1 MCINVVQGHVINFK
15 RNEVN
20 LLILQGLEP
29 LKFFCQDNIMA
40 KIILIWHFPIYWYS
54 LHEWFPIYISSVLFP
69 SQWPLL
75 HVTKTVLVYFD
86 LIFVFPGP
94 YYCGVG
100 ANKVYGRDI
109 IEAHYRACLYAG
121 VKIAGCNAEV
131 MPAQVNSTELS
142 FMKQVVNIPSLKIWK
157 CCFF

>member
-1 MCINVVQGHVINFK
+1 MT
-15 RNEVN
+15 
-20 LLILQGLEP
+20 LP
-29 LKFFCQDNIMA
+29 
-40 KIILIWHFPIYWYS
+40 YWYF

-69 SQWPLL
+69 SRWPLID
-75 HVTKTVLVYFD
+75 VTKTVLVYFD

-131 MPAQVNSTELS
+131 MPAQVSITEKSPL
-142 FMKQVVNIPSLKIWK
+142 KRGEIRKVVKIIFK
-157 CCFF
+157 